1 VRKALEE
8 LGPTFI
14 KLGQILSTRA
24 DILPP
29 EYIAELAK
37 LQDQAP
43 AVDSSIIEEIIAREL
58 GCPLEDVFAT
68 FDPVPI
74 AAASIGQAHAATL
87 PNGDEVIVKVRRPG
101 VVEQIE
107 EDLEIL
113 HKLAVTANRRWEAAE
128 HLICQGWFRSLL
140 IPYEMNLIIFVKA
153 TMPSASLSIARILLL
168 SFIFPVSIGKHL
180 QTASSLWNA
189 FGALRSMT

>member
-1 VRKALEE
+1 MNSVKGDLLARLIARTHFNRYRQIAEVLVHHGLGYMVSTLGLERFVPFRREISRFARPGHHYTKPERVRKALED

-43 AVDSSIIEEIIAREL
+43 PVESTVIEEIIAMEL
-58 GCPLEDVFAT
+58 GCPLEDAFAT
-68 FDPVPI
+68 FDPVPV

-101 VVEQIE
+101 VVAQIE

-113 HKLAVTANRRWEAAE
+113 
-128 HLICQGWFRSLL
+128 
-140 IPYEMNLIIFVKA
+140 
-153 TMPSASLSIARILLL
+153 
-168 SFIFPVSIGKHL
+168 
-180 QTASSLWNA
+180 
-189 FGALRSMT
+189 